1 MKVILKM
8 IDSKWDL
15 DYGETF
21 NSKKKVKTRHSLIL
35 ELRKAIALNFCSSVN
50 QLSNWLKSLHK
61 SQQSKN
67 KIKQSGRIVANK
79 RRVHNNSRIQ
89 DVSI

>member
-1 MKVILKM
+1 M

-21 NSKKKVKTRHSLIL
+21 NNKKNIKTRHNLIP
-35 ELRKAIALNFCSSVN
+35 ELRKVMAPNFCPSVN

-61 SQQSKN
+61 SQ
-67 KIKQSGRIVANK
+67 
-79 RRVHNNSRIQ
+79 
-89 DVSI
+89 